1 MADIKQLES
10 ALVKADAAGN
20 ADDARALAAEIRR
33 VRASAPEQAAKTSAN
48 EKPHYIHDDIAQG
61 AGNLIAGAIR
71 GAGSIGATI
80 LAPYDMYQDAKAGK
94 GLSLESNRQRRADMD
109 AGLQSM
115 GAETDSLL
123 YQGGKLGGE
132 IAGTAGVGGVLAT
145 GARAVGAAPSVVNA
159 LATSGMRAGTTPGV
173 VNMLTRIGGGAATG
187 GAAAGLIDPEQAGAG
202 AVIGGVLPP
211 ALSLAGKAGSAIG
224 RTISGPAVAP
234 ELQQSVE
241 AARKAGYVIPPS
253 QAKPTLANRAL
264 EGFAGKI
271 STAQNASARNQ
282 NITNDLA
289 MKAIGAADLSPS
301 GLAQVRQAAN
311 AAYDDLAQVGAFKA
325 DQNFAQALDN
335 AGASTA
341 AMRKNFPELANSEV
355 DKLVEGLKSRPEF
368 DAQSTIEAIKQFR
381 SDAAANRIS
390 LDPAKKALGKAQG
403 NIAGALED
411 LIERNLTQAGNPEL
425 LTNYRNARQTLAKTY
440 DVEKALNPA
449 SGSIDASK
457 LAAQLK
463 KGRPLTGELKQIAE
477 FALQFPKAAQSVER
491 MGSLPQVS
499 PLDFA
504 GAGAVSAATMNPLY
518 MATVAA
524 RPAARAAVLSGPVQ
538 NRLARP
544 QVPNAL
550 MNALANPSSEQLLYQ
565 SAPALVSSR

>member
-20 ADDARALAAEIRR
+20 ADDARALAAEIRKM
-33 VRASAPEQAAKTSAN
+33 RAATPEAVPKETTIGQ
-48 EKPHYIHDDIAQG
+48 DIAQG
-61 AGNLIAGAIR
+61 AGNLVAGAVR

-80 LAPYDMYQDAKAGK
+80 LAPYDMAKDALAGK

-109 AGLQSM
+109 AGLQTM
-115 GAETDSLL
+115 GAEPDSML
-123 YQGGKLGGE
+123 YKGGKLAGE
-132 IAGTAGVGGVLAT
+132 IAGTAGTGGVLAK
-145 GARAVGAAPSVVNA
+145 GAQAVGAAPSVVNA
-159 LATSGMRAGTTPGV
+159 LATSGMRAGATPGA
-173 VNMLTRIGGGAATG
+173 VNMLTRMAGGAATG

-202 AVIGGVLPP
+202 ALIGGALPP
-211 ALSLAGKAGSAIG
+211 VLAGAGALGSKIG
-224 RTISGPAVAP
+224 RTISGPAVSP
-234 ELQQSVE
+234 ELQKTVE
-241 AARKAGYVIPPS
+241 SARKAGYVIPPS

-282 NITNDLA
+282 PITNDLA
-289 MKAIGAADLSPS
+289 MKAIGAADLSPA

-311 AAYDDLAQVGAFKA
+311 AAYDDLAQVGSFKA
-325 DQNFAQALDN
+325 DQGFAQALDK

-341 AMRKNFPELANSEV
+341 AMRKNFPELANAEV
-355 DKLVEGLKSRPEF
+355 DKIVEGLKSRPEF

-381 SDAAANRIS
+381 SSASANRIS
-390 LDPAKKALGKAQG
+390 TDPAKKALGKAQSSV
-403 NIAGALED
+403 AGALED
-411 LIERNLTQAGNPEL
+411 LIERNLAQAGNPEL
-425 LTNYRNARQTLAKTY
+425 LTKYQAARQTLAKTY

-477 FALQFPKAAQSVER
+477 FALQFPKAAQSVEK

-499 PLDFA
+499 PLDFG
-504 GAGAVSAATMNPLY
+504 GAAAVSGVTANPLY
-518 MATVAA
+518 MASVLA
-524 RPAARAAVLSGPVQ
+524 RPAARSAVLSGAVQ

-550 MNALANPSSEQLLYQ
+550 MNALASPASEQLLYQ
-565 SAPALVSSR
+565 SAPALGSSR